1 MQDHIFNIFGYHVDY
16 WVNGK
21 YCGHVRIQKPDR
33 KIMSYSGRIT
43 ETLVEP
49 VQTNK
54 TTLPV
59 GATVTHECIPLCG
72 SIHGSTLEERIAV
85 LADYHNSVPYKNRNK

>member
-1 MQDHIFNIFGYHVDY
+1 MQDPIFNIFGYHIDY
-16 WVNGK
+16 YVNGK
-21 YCGHVRIQKPDR
+21 YKGHVLAKKPDR

-43 ETLVEP
+43 ETLTVP

-59 GATVTHECIPLCG
+59 GAVVTHECIPLCG
-72 SIHGSTLEERIAV
+72 SIKGNT
-85 LADYHNSVPYKNRNK
+85 LADRIEVLKKAHNSVPYKNRNN